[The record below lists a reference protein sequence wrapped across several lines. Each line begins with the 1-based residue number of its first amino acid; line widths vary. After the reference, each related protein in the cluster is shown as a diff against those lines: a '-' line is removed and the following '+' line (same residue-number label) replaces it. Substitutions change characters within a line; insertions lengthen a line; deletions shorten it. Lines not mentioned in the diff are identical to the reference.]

1 MQSSLGSAVHWK
13 RSCESQKVQPE
24 CLVRSNLKREGDKE
38 TVESLLT
45 SFTNSLKLAGFTLD
59 LVIKGK
65 EMALT
70 IQLL

>member
-1 MQSSLGSAVHWK
+1 MQSSLGHWK
-13 RSCESQKVQPE
+13 RSCQKVQPE

-70 IQLL
+70 IHLL

>member
-1 MQSSLGSAVHWK
+1 MQSSLGSAVNWK
-13 RSCESQKVQPE
+13 RSCQKVQPE

-70 IQLL
+70 IHLL